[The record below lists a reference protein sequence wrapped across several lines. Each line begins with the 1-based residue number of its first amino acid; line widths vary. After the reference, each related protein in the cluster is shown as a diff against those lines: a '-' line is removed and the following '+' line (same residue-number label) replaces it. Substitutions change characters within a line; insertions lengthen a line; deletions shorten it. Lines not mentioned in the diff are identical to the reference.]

1 MLNRNSC
8 RARFHQWAN
17 VVCFMGDLESGLFMT
32 QKTMRRKKM
41 RNGFL
46 RFKNKVKEF
55 KRQEYVAHK
64 CMWFD

>member
-1 MLNRNSC
+1 
-8 RARFHQWAN
+8 
-17 VVCFMGDLESGLFMT
+17 
-32 QKTMRRKKM
+32 MRRKKM